1 MYKDIYTKLYQYI
14 KIIFHPISKSYST
27 NMRTHENILPM
38 TYLLRKAVVMAAIN
52 CTEKRG
58 FQYEGEKRGYDQSDK
73 IRVAVKVII

>member
-1 MYKDIYTKLYQYI
+1 
-14 KIIFHPISKSYST
+14 
-27 NMRTHENILPM
+27 MRTHENILPM